1 MSTPQNHHSQKALL
15 WAAVSSSGL
24 FLIKF
29 IAFWISGSLVALGS
43 AFDSLGDTA
52 VSLINRKV
60 NSLSQEEPD
69 SQHPFGHGGFEV
81 IGALIQGVLLATL
94 GINLIIEAI
103 RRRSGEG
110 SLLHPTEFKIA
121 AGILFFSAI
130 AGALISSILGRAEKQ
145 NAQENTRSLALN
157 SDRAHYA
164 TDFFTNL
171 LSAVG
176 LLVMSYTGLHWIDQ
190 VLGSVA
196 GALTI
201 FAAVPILKKC
211 YQDIMH
217 QQVSTSEQQAI
228 VDIVFQ
234 TNPKIEGI
242 HQLRSRRLGPHL
254 FVDFH
259 MKLDAAMPLEEAH
272 EIGDSVI
279 RELKN
284 MFPSVDVIVHLD
296 PDSEPD
302 QMNWSPSYASPIRQ
316 K

>member
-1 MSTPQNHHSQKALL
+1 MINAQNQHSQKALL
-15 WAAVSSSGL
+15 WAAIGSSGL
-24 FLIKF
+24 FFIKF

-60 NSLSQEEPD
+60 NSLSQEAPD

-94 GINLIIEAI
+94 GINLIIEAL
-103 RRRSGEG
+103 RRRGG
-110 SLLHPTEFKIA
+110 DGDSLLHPGEFKLA

-130 AGALISSILGRAEKQ
+130 AGAVISYMLGRAEKQ
-145 NAQENTRSLALN
+145 NLKDNTRSLALH

-171 LSAVG
+171 LSAIG
-176 LLVMSYTGLHWIDQ
+176 LMVMSYTGLHWIDP

-196 GALTI
+196 GGLTI
-201 FAAVPILKKC
+201 LAAIPILKKC
-211 YQDIMH
+211 YEDIMH
-217 QQVSTSEQQAI
+217 QQVSTSEQQSI
-228 VDIVFQ
+228 VDIVFAS
-234 TNPKIEGI
+234 NPKIEGV

-259 MKLDAAMPLEEAH
+259 MKLAATMALEEAH
-272 EIGDSVI
+272 EIGDTVI
-279 RELKN
+279 RELKHQ
-284 MFPSVDVIVHLD
+284 FPSVDVIVHLD

-302 QMNWSPSYASPIRQ
+302 QMNWSPS
-316 K
+316 

>member
-1 MSTPQNHHSQKALL
+1 MSTQQNHHSQKALL

-24 FLIKF
+24 FFIKF

-60 NSLSQEEPD
+60 NALSQEEPD

-103 RRRSGEG
+103 RRRSGDAN
-110 SLLHPTEFKIA
+110 LLHPTEFNIA

-130 AGALISSILGRAEKQ
+130 AGALISGILGRAEEK
-145 NAQENTRSLALN
+145 NAKDNTRSLALN

-176 LLVMSYTGLHWIDQ
+176 LMVMSYTGLHWIDQ

-196 GALTI
+196 GGLTI
-201 FAAVPILKKC
+201 IAAVPILKKC

-217 QQVSTSEQQAI
+217 QTCA
-228 VDIVFQ
+228 
-234 TNPKIEGI
+234 
-242 HQLRSRRLGPHL
+242 L
-254 FVDFH
+254 
-259 MKLDAAMPLEEAH
+259 
-272 EIGDSVI
+272 
-279 RELKN
+279 
-284 MFPSVDVIVHLD
+284 
-296 PDSEPD
+296 
-302 QMNWSPSYASPIRQ
+302 
-316 K
+316 

>member
-1 MSTPQNHHSQKALL
+1 MSTPQYHHSQKALL

-24 FLIKF
+24 FFIKF

-60 NSLSQEEPD
+60 NALSQEEPD

-103 RRRSGEG
+103 RRRSGDAN
-110 SLLHPTEFKIA
+110 LLHPTEFNIA

-130 AGALISSILGRAEKQ
+130 AGALISGILGRAEEK
-145 NAQENTRSLALN
+145 NAKDNTRSLALN

-176 LLVMSYTGLHWIDQ
+176 LMVMSYTGLHWIDQ

-196 GALTI
+196 GGLTI
-201 FAAVPILKKC
+201 IAAVPILKKC

-217 QQVSTSEQQAI
+217 QQVSTSEQQSI

-259 MKLDAAMPLEEAH
+259 MKLDATMPLEEAH

-284 MFPSVDVIVHLD
+284 TFPSVDVIVHLD

-302 QMNWSPSYASPIRQ
+302 QMSWSPSYASPIRQ